1 MGVLGGSKPAL
12 LLNKYNFLY
21 KKTKHRT
28 FQADFISMGL
38 TGPRIKAT
46 VYVDVR
52 CHTLICFQ
60 LTPL

>member
-1 MGVLGGSKPAL
+1 MGMLGGSRPAL

-21 KKTKHRT
+21 KRTKHRT
-28 FQADFISMGL
+28 VQSDFISMGL

-52 CHTLICFQ
+52 YHALICFQ
-60 LTPL
+60 LFII